1 MAKWNLE
8 ALNERE
14 RACLGHLEQ
23 AKRLGVSFSRYCR
36 DNELRLQQWVREP
49 VGARLSRIERAAAW
63 AVCGRRGTLI
73 WRPGNGRG
81 SAQKPT
87 GGPICQANHAA
98 PKLGLNI
105 RPVRRTGH
113 FNLEVTGVVGRL
125 SPDGWFEFPIRRA
138 VERHALPVGANP
150 TRQLSLR
157 PVVIEAVVE
166 VTKQLEPSVQRAT
179 RWLDEYTGRN
189 TCERRVSLEKFNA
202 EADPSGLRGRLPWLG
217 K

>member
-1 MAKWNLE
+1 MAGEGAGRGPL
-8 ALNERE
+8 
-14 RACLGHLEQ
+14 
-23 AKRLGVSFSRYCR
+23 V
-36 DNELRLQQWVREP
+36 P
-49 VGARLSRIERAAAW
+49 VPAQGRVGGLRAARHTGW
-63 AVCGRRGTLI
+63 AACQ
-73 WRPGNGRG
+73 RPGGCPRRH
-81 SAQKPT
+81 T
-87 GGPICQANHAA
+87 GGPICQARRAA
-98 PKLGLNI
+98 PSAWAQHKAI
-105 RPVRRTGH
+105 TRRLAPH
-113 FNLEVTGVVGRL
+113 
-125 SPDGWFEFPIRRA
+125 GWFEFPIRRA

-202 EADPSGLRGRLPWLG
+202 EADPSGLRGRLPWVG